1 MTAKEILGIV
11 LEFAGDNWGWGLV
24 LFLSFV
30 EVSKIK
36 INPWTKLFNWLGN
49 LIFSGIRAEMA
60 SMKTDTTK
68 EISAMKSEVTKKISD
83 VQTDVTK
90 EVSKVKDDV
99 REVKTQMNKV
109 KEDLGEMKDE
119 SREDKA
125 KAARNRIL
133 ICADEVYQGVRHSK
147 EYFDNILADI
157 TFYNNYCREHPE
169 FKNDM
174 TVMAVQRIEEVY
186 KHCLETHGFL

>member
-1 MTAKEILGIV
+1 MTAKEILEIV
-11 LEFAGDNWGWGLV
+11 LEFAGDNWGLGLAIV
-24 LFLSFV
+24 LSLV
-30 EVSKIK
+30 EFSKIK
-36 INPWTKLFNWLGN
+36 INPWTTLFNWIGKLM
-49 LIFSGIRAEMA
+49 FSGIRTEIASLKSEM
-60 SMKTDTTK
+60 TK
-68 EISAMKSEVTKKISD
+68 EISDVKSE
-83 VQTDVTK
+83 VTK
-90 EVSKVKDDV
+90 EVSKVKTDV
-99 REVKTQMNKV
+99 REMKTQVAGV

-133 ICADEVYQGVRHSK
+133 ICADEVYQGVKHSK
-147 EYFDNILADI
+147 EYFDNVLADI